1 MASATANALVLG
13 LILGFGVLQAA
24 NPDLYYQHVQED
36 QPLEWV
42 TFWAFVVAAVFY
54 GRAAILDR
62 KAGRWPWFLVGV
74 AAFCA
79 IVALEEISWGQ
90 RLLGYET
97 PRYFLENNYQK
108 ELNVH
113 NVMSTELRKL
123 AVALILGG
131 YGLLL
136 PLLRRLPWT
145 RELFARTGLQAPPA
159 ALVPAFAALL
169 VIYVTYPWRYT
180 GEIVEA
186 GMGLAFFFAA
196 LAAFHEREVEEAG
209 LDRWLVLAG
218 SLSLIVAL
226 GFGGAF
232 VSRGRLAADPVVV
245 EVTETEI
252 RALRRDVAALFG
264 EAPDDLCGHHERLT
278 HFAGRKKAKALA
290 DGRFMSL
297 VDRGLPE
304 ERAEFYIDPWS
315 TAYWIRTTCN
325 DKRDKVFLYS
335 FGPNRRR
342 DSSRWKRKGDDV
354 GVIFRVRH
362 EGSKGPAVARRK

>member
-1 MASATANALVLG
+1 MVHAAANALVLV
-13 LILGFGVLQAA
+13 LILGFGALHAA

-42 TFWAFVVAAVFY
+42 TFWAFIVAAVFF
-54 GRAAILDR
+54 GRAALLDR
-62 KAGRWPWFLVGV
+62 RAERWPWFLAGL

-79 IVALEEISWGQ
+79 VVALEEISWGQ
-90 RLLGYET
+90 RLFGYET

-108 ELNVH
+108 ELNLH
-113 NVMSTELRKL
+113 NVMSTWIRKL

-131 YGLLL
+131 YGLVL
-136 PLLRRLPWT
+136 PLVRRLRWT
-145 RELFARTGLQAPPA
+145 LPLFAKLGLDAPPNG
-159 ALVPAFAALL
+159 LVPAFGVLL
-169 VIYVTYPWRYT
+169 VVYVAYPWRYT

-186 GMGLAFFFAA
+186 GMGLAFFFAS
-196 LAAFHEREVEEAG
+196 LAASFEREPEHAR
-209 LDRWLVLAG
+209 LDRWLVSAG

-264 EAPDDLCGHHERLT
+264 EAPDDLCGHHERVT
-278 HFAGRKKAKALA
+278 HFAGRKDARALS
-290 DGRFMSL
+290 DGRFMGL
-297 VDRGLPE
+297 VNRGLPE
-304 ERAEFYIDPWS
+304 ERAEFFLDPWS
-315 TAYWIRTTCN
+315 TAYWIRTTCS
-325 DKRDKVFLYS
+325 DKRDKIFLYS

-354 GVIFRVRH
+354 GVIFRVYH
-362 EGSKGPAVARRK
+362 DDSKGPAVARRE